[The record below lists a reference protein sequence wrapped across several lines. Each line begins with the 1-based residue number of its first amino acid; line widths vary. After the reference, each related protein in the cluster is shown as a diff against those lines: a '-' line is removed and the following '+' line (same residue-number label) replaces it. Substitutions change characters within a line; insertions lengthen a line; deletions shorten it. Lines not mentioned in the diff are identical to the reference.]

1 VIPECKVEIVKSTCR
16 PRYIIYENGES
27 KAKTWL
33 NKAHEIYGSELF
45 SMNKFFSNYV
55 CDNNNYPSK
64 DELLVYIYKYYS
76 SRGKATLPIYIHEFA
91 ITVLEEYKDIMEKI
105 KPGEFI
111 GRYNASVR
119 IKDRIIIE
127 KM

>member
-1 VIPECKVEIVKSTCR
+1 
-16 PRYIIYENGES
+16 
-27 KAKTWL
+27 
-33 NKAHEIYGSELF
+33 
-45 SMNKFFSNYV
+45 
-55 CDNNNYPSK
+55 
-64 DELLVYIYKYYS
+64 
-76 SRGKATLPIYIHEFA
+76 
-91 ITVLEEYKDIMEKI
+91 MEKI